1 MSSIALVGPEI
12 EENLSLRYLAAV
24 LAEAGH
30 QSDIVPFNQD
40 TDFGLALE
48 HILATG
54 PDLVGLSLAFQWRA
68 SDFLALAVALRE
80 RGYQG
85 HITVGGHFATFT
97 ALELLGDFPEL
108 DSVVRQ
114 EAEGTLLDLVELLA
128 RGEDYRDLAGL
139 AVRGEDGVPR
149 KNADPRLPDL
159 AALPRP
165 DRRGEPASCF
175 GHGIAPLVS
184 SRGCYANCSFCCI
197 AAWHEQ
203 SLPGKRYR
211 VRDPEEVAKEM
222 VALQRD
228 RGIDIFVFHDDNF
241 FVPGHKKNRERFSA
255 LADALER
262 HGIGPFATVVKA
274 RPTDCDPEVF
284 RILKQRLNC
293 IRVYI
298 GIETDTDQGLDTLQR
313 WSSTKLNKKAIELV
327 RELDLYT
334 CFNMLIFDPDTD
346 LQSLDANTRFIRWAG
361 EFPSNFG
368 RVELYAGTPLLS
380 RMLSE
385 GRCRGDYMQW
395 DYS

>member
-30 QSDIVPFNQD
+30 ESDIVPFNQD
-40 TDFGLALE
+40 GDFGAALE
-48 HILATG
+48 HILATQ
-54 PDLVGLSLAFQWRA
+54 PDLVGISLAFQWRA

-80 RGYQG
+80 RGYTG

-97 ALELLGDFPEL
+97 ALELLADFPEL

-114 EAEGTLLDLVELLA
+114 EAEGTLLDLVERLA
-128 RGEDYRDLAGL
+128 EGADYLDLAGL
-139 AVRGEDGVPR
+139 AVRGEDGAPR

-159 AALPRP
+159 AKLPRP

-241 FVPGHKKNRERFSA
+241 FVPGHKKNRERFTA
-255 LADALER
+255 LADALQR

-334 CFNMLIFDPDTD
+334 CFNMLIFDPD
-346 LQSLDANTRFIRWAG
+346 
-361 EFPSNFG
+361 
-368 RVELYAGTPLLS
+368 
-380 RMLSE
+380 
-385 GRCRGDYMQW
+385 
-395 DYS
+395 